1 MNFVSA
7 SKTFA
12 QLDENLTSSQTHSPV
27 IDTLGFGHVSIDVV
41 FEKVAAAGTNS
52 AVATVLKLQQG
63 DGTTY
68 SDITAFV
75 GGGSG
80 GFTIP
85 NPANTTSDNDIRFD
99 IDLKGQSGRYL
110 RVLATGQATGSI
122 YTVALQ
128 GRAGSVGCR
137 FQGCPPGRQ
146 RPAWRGALAQHDVHQ
161 LIGLTGRPCC

>member
-1 MNFVSA
+1 MNFVEQ

-27 IDTLGFGHVSIDVV
+27 IDTLQFAYASIDVV

-68 SDITAFV
+68 TDIAAFV
-75 GGGSG
+75 GGGTG

-85 NPANTTSDNDIRFD
+85 TPVNTTADNIVRFD
-99 IDLKGQSGRYL
+99 LDTKGAQGRYL

-122 YTVALQ
+122 FTVARLAKGEQ
-128 GRAGSVGCR
+128 
-137 FQGCPPGRQ
+137 PPVSAAQ
-146 RPAWRGALAQHDVHQ
+146 KGALAAVSGQ
-161 LIGLTGRPCC
+161 LGVALSAGTSYTG

>member
-1 MNFVSA
+1 MNFVEG

-12 QLDENLTSSQTHSPV
+12 QLDENLTSSQTHTPV
-27 IDTLGFGHVSIDVV
+27 IDTLGFCYASIDVV

-68 SDITAFV
+68 TDITAFV
-75 GGGSG
+75 GGGAS

-85 NPANTTSDNDIRFD
+85 TPVNTTADNVVRFD
-99 IDLKGQSGRYL
+99 LDTKGAQGRYL

-122 YTVALQ
+122 FTVARLSKAEQ
-128 GRAGSVGCR
+128 
-137 FQGCPPGRQ
+137 PPTTAAQ
-146 RPAWRGALAQHDVHQ
+146 KGALAAVSGQ
-161 LIGLTGRPCC
+161 LGVALSAGTSYTG

>member
-1 MNFVSA
+1 VNFVSA

-85 NPANTTSDNDIRFD
+85 TPANTTSDNDIRFD

-122 YTVALQ
+122 YTVARLSKGEQ
-128 GRAGSVGCR
+128 APWDAASKGVLRAVSGQLGV
-137 FQGCPPGRQ
+137 
-146 RPAWRGALAQHDVHQ
+146 ALSPN
-161 LIGLTGRPCC
+161 TTYTN